1 MMVDGLWM
9 LWEMWLRY
17 FWKLPFILINI
28 SGVRSWLFETKF
40 SWLYFPWYNFRHT
53 FSMIYIFCYNFYP
66 KIYELGEPKKFHSTT
81 QMESKN
87 HAKLSNHSNTSKTQ
101 KFHQLIESLI
111 TQFNSSEN
119 RLISNFQNCLS
130 EKKLEKI
137 NQRNF
142 PSENEKYF
150 FIKDERK
157 I

>member
-1 MMVDGLWM
+1 
-9 LWEMWLRY
+9 
-17 FWKLPFILINI
+17 
-28 SGVRSWLFETKF
+28 
-40 SWLYFPWYNFRHT
+40 
-53 FSMIYIFCYNFYP
+53 MIYIFCYNFYP

-130 EKKLEKI
+130 EKKLEKLTNGI
-137 NQRNF
+137 F
-142 PSENEKYF
+142 PAKMKSISSSKTSEKYKF
-150 FIKDERK
+150 FKSFFRMICDLFVENFYRESIKIQK
-157 I
+157 F